1 MMSIWFNLRRLIR
14 QVATATAICT
24 TLVGA
29 SGVAALSTS
38 KQAQAAASGNKITI
52 YVSNNYIGNPWRAQ
66 MENAI
71 RAIAS
76 RAPYNQTVNLVIV
89 NSENSVTSQT
99 ASLQTIIRKKPAG
112 ILIDASSATALNP
125 TVMAA
130 CAAGIVVYTFD
141 QTLTAPCAV
150 QVRED
155 DKAEAEN
162 MARWLAAV
170 IHEKGDVILDNGIPG
185 APSSVI
191 RIHAY
196 ESILKQ
202 FPDIHVVGIF
212 VGNGAPGPELQQVSA
227 LLASHRSIVGVVS
240 QGYCSAEYQAFAR
253 AGLKPPACASLD
265 TSISAETCVTQN
277 MACYMW
283 PAPSW
288 VGAYAFV
295 QIVKELLGGPK
306 PTHAITDYE
315 QDYFVTELGAI
326 RFEGDAYHQVVLKAG
341 VDYFPDAPSSLVL
354 PVTGGN
360 LGLSIDD
367 ALKG

>member
-1 MMSIWFNLRRLIR
+1 MAIAFNMRRLSKQI
-14 QVATATAICT
+14 
-24 TLVGA
+24 VGLAAALAVFASLCGAVVLLASRPARADA
-29 SGVAALSTS
+29 SG
-38 KQAQAAASGNKITI
+38 KKFTI

-71 RAIAS
+71 RAIAA
-76 RAPYNQTVNLVIV
+76 RPPYNQMVNLVIV
-89 NSENSVTSQT
+89 NSENTVTSQT

-112 ILIDASSATALNP
+112 ILIDSSSATALNP

-150 QVRED
+150 QVREND
-155 DKAEAEN
+155 EAEAEN

-170 IHEKGDVILDNGIPG
+170 IHEKGDVILDEGIPG

-196 ESILKQ
+196 QSVLRQ
-202 FPDIHVVGIF
+202 FPNIHIVGTF
-212 VGNGAPGPELQQVSA
+212 VGNGAPGPELQQVSG
-227 LLASHRSIVGVVS
+227 LLASHRNIVGVVS

-265 TSISAETCVTQN
+265 TSVSAETCVTQN

-295 QIVKELLGGPK
+295 QMLKQLSGGPK
-306 PTHAITDYE
+306 PTQAITTYE
-315 QDYFVTELGAI
+315 QDYFVTEQGAV
-326 RFEGDAYHQVVLKAG
+326 RFDGDAYHQVVLKAG
-341 VDYFPDAPSSLVL
+341 VNYFPNAPSSLVL

-360 LGLSIDD
+360 LGLSVDD